1 MASKIV
7 TKISQF
13 RYYSDDNPKNYPSNL
28 EQVNENTGE
37 RLSLWPTA
45 TMLSKYTIDK
55 YTKLKRII
63 IQSLPGLRITLYS
76 TTSDVEGVEY
86 VIGPTGILDLDA
98 SVIHVALSGLTIN
111 SKSRNLLHEIK
122 DSYFIMTIVYEAKE
136 ETE

>member
-1 MASKIV
+1 MANKTV

-28 EQVNENTGE
+28 EQINENTGE

-45 TMLSKYTIDK
+45 TMLSKYTN
-55 YTKLKRII
+55 LKRII
-63 IQSLPGLRITLYS
+63 IQSVPGLRVTLYS

-98 SVIHVALSGLTIN
+98 SIIRIALSGLTIN
-111 SKSRNLLHEIK
+111 SKSRNLLYEIK
-122 DSYFIMTIVYEAKE
+122 NSYFIMTIVYEAKE